1 MKKCRLAIVGA
12 TGIVGRTVLKVLEEK
27 DFKIGDKIEAVI
39 ENGMIL
45 LMKTTKE
52 EELKNSETLEEILKR
67 EGLTI
72 DDLQNYN

>member
-1 MKKCRLAIVGA
+1 MDITEKVMYLDY
-12 TGIVGRTVLKVLEEK
+12 LKES
-27 DFKIGDKIEAVI
+27 
-39 ENGMIL
+39 
-45 LMKTTKE
+45 KTTKE